1 MLARRNNDAEARAS
15 LDVDV
20 RVDAAL
26 ADEPELVQP
35 LEQRRADLGP
45 LADQHQRFGLP
56 QPLGE
61 DQEMTSFLLIEYPVG
76 CWYCEMPEVTGIVF
90 VELSPGKTASF
101 TRGLVKVVGEL
112 SLNAND
118 PESFLYA
125 IRKAKVTEAD

>member
-1 MLARRNNDAEARAS
+1 QIILA
-15 LDVDV
+15 
-20 RVDAAL
+20 
-26 ADEPELVQP
+26 
-35 LEQRRADLGP
+35 GYM
-45 LADQHQRFGLP
+45 

-90 VELSPGKTASF
+90 VELAPGKTASF

-125 IRKAKVTEAD
+125 IRKAKVTEADRRRPTLTIGTQAHAPALTEGGRG